1 MNRLRRWLLAGLL
14 WVAWIQTAG
23 AAGGTVVIWDF
34 DNNTVGPMHTIQAAE
49 PLSRLLPEVL
59 LAHLS
64 KLPDVTVVERVR
76 LREILEEL
84 KLGTSQLSSEE
95 TRLRL
100 GKILGARNMVFGEF
114 VLLAGMVRADIRLV
128 EVETGRIL
136 ISEPIFGTEQSIID
150 GTQVSAE
157 NLARQIA
164 PTQGQSG
171 PVTHFPADA
180 WSLYNQGLVLMDRKS
195 FDAAADSFHQ
205 LLKRHPGFSP
215 AQRQLML
222 ALERAA
228 RN

>member
-1 MNRLRRWLLAGLL
+1 MKRFLGGLL
-14 WVAWIQTAG
+14 IGLSWAVWAQSAL
-23 AAGGTVVIWDF
+23 AAGSTVVVWDF

-59 LAHLS
+59 LANLS
-64 KLPDVTVVERVR
+64 KLPEVSVVERVR

-100 GKILGARNMVFGEF
+100 GRILGARNMVFGEY

-128 EVETGRIL
+128 EVETARIL
-136 ISEPIFGTEQSIID
+136 LSEPIFGDERSIID
-150 GTQVSAE
+150 GTQSSAE
-157 NLARQIA
+157 KIARQLA
-164 PTQGQSG
+164 PAQQLAT
-171 PVTHFPADA
+171 PAAHYPSEA
-180 WSLYNQGLVLMDRKS
+180 WSQFNQGLAAMDQKA
-195 FDAAADSFHQ
+195 FDAAVDAFRQ
-205 LLKRHPGFSP
+205 LLTRYPDFMP
-215 AQRQLML
+215 AQRQLVL